1 MDQTIGKT
9 VKEAII
15 EIIKDGEKS
24 ISAISRE
31 LEKSGIRLH
40 RLALTGYLMALRDM
54 NIIKEKEVIPS
65 KVYSINVIEEKSIYD
80 IIGKYL
86 MDKQESGDLCVY
98 ILYQLF
104 KRPILKWEIDKC
116 GADLPEFAEKY
127 YGEERKR
134 VIDNL
139 EAIGIHIN
147 KNSPAYIPQKEY
159 KDELISILMQMIV
172 DGYNLQKYILNKT
185 TQAKLDVSEDNE
197 G

>member
-9 VKEAII
+9 VKETII

-31 LEKSGIRLH
+31 LDKSGITLH

-54 NIIKEKEVIPS
+54 GIIKEKEVIPS
-65 KVYSINVIEEKSIYD
+65 KVYSINIIEGKNIYE
-80 IIGKYL
+80 IISKYI

-116 GADLPEFAEKY
+116 SADLPEFAEKY
-127 YGEERKR
+127 YGEDRRKA
-134 VIDNL
+134 IDTL

-147 KNSPAYIPQKEY
+147 KNETTYIPKKEY
-159 KDELISILMQMIV
+159 KDELISILIQMIV
-172 DGYNLQKYILNKT
+172 DEYNLQKYMLNKT
-185 TQAKLDVSEDNE
+185 TQAKLDMSEDNE